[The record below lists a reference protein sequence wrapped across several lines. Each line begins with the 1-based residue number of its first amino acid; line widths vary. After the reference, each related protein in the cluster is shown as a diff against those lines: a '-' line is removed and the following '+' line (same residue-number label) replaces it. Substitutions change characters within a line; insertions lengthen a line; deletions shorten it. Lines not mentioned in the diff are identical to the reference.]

1 MSVEVQ
7 AVESISLCKN
17 VSVSVNLES
26 IPKPNSSLSEL
37 MGLQLIQES
46 QEFVS
51 DTCKIKSTKS
61 CNNEETSE
69 LIGLQLVPESV
80 SETCKTKSP
89 KSCNDEKVL
98 EVEALSLS
106 YSESNATDLSVVSN
120 VGKMIR
126 REMPLAEIDEPSWW
140 DRLCVP
146 TIEESYG
153 PVCGDPSLDVIDDI
167 VSLPP
172 TISDVLNE
180 LNTPKLST
188 YFTCIPLLEEVS
200 SDGSESQEAPC
211 DNFKWYGENDI

>member
-7 AVESISLCKN
+7 TVESISKS
-17 VSVSVNLES
+17 VSVSVNSES

-37 MGLQLIQES
+37 MGLQLVQES
-46 QEFVS
+46 QESVS
-51 DTCKIKSTKS
+51 DSNKIKSTKS

-69 LIGLQLVPESV
+69 LMGLQLVPEFV

-89 KSCNDEKVL
+89 KSCNEEFL

-120 VGKMIR
+120 FGKMIR
-126 REMPLAEIDEPSWW
+126 REIPLAESDEPSWW

>member
-7 AVESISLCKN
+7 AVESISVCKN

-26 IPKPNSSLSEL
+26 IPKPDGRLSEL

-46 QEFVS
+46 
-51 DTCKIKSTKS
+51 
-61 CNNEETSE
+61 
-69 LIGLQLVPESV
+69 V
-80 SETCKTKSP
+80 SETSKTKSP
-89 KSCNDEKVL
+89 KSCNNEEISELMGLQLVQEYVSETSKTKSSRSCNNEETL
-98 EVEALSLS
+98 EVEAISLS
-106 YSESNATDLSVVSN
+106 YTESHDTDLSVDSN
-120 VGKMIR
+120 GRRMII
-126 REMPLAEIDEPSWW
+126 REKACAGSDEPSWW

-188 YFTCIPLLEEVS
+188 YFKCIPLLEEVS